1 MTETQYYFDVIRVF
15 ISELLEKNTD
25 ITVFKKSNMVLC
37 SLSIIVTIN
46 KEPIN
51 TFKVITSQI

>member
-1 MTETQYYFDVIRVF
+1 MRETNYYFDIIRVF

-37 SLSIIVTIN
+37 S
-46 KEPIN
+46 
-51 TFKVITSQI
+51 

>member
-37 SLSIIVTIN
+37 S
-46 KEPIN
+46 
-51 TFKVITSQI
+51 

>member
-1 MTETQYYFDVIRVF
+1 MTETHYYFDVIRVF

-37 SLSIIVTIN
+37 S
-46 KEPIN
+46 
-51 TFKVITSQI
+51 

>member
-1 MTETQYYFDVIRVF
+1 MTETHYYFDVIRVF

>member
-51 TFKVITSQI
+51 TFKVTTSQI